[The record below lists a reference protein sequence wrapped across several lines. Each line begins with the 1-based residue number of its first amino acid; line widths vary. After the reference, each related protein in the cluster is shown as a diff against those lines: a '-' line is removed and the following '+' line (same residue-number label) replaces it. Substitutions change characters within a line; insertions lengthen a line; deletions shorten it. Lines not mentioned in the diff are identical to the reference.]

1 MLILQFYLELANRNV
16 SLFCQTEP
24 KVLVEGELQWKVH
37 ADESMWTLI
46 PGEHVLISLDKVE
59 DRWWTCVIKGDEE
72 IDKSKIDTTRNISE
86 FDEQTQNDYNRVMF
100 DHQQKLMGKPTSQEM
115 V

>member
-1 MLILQFYLELANRNV
+1 M
-16 SLFCQTEP
+16 
-24 KVLVEGELQWKVH
+24 H
-37 ADESMWTLI
+37 ADESMWTLT
-46 PGEHVLISLDKVE
+46 PGEHVLIMLDKVE

-86 FDEQTQNDYNRVMF
+86 FDEQTQTDYNRVMF